1 MSARRSFNNLG
12 AWAFKMR
19 GGLWTLLFV
28 LILILARPTPRSLC
42 TGLVFVVLGQ
52 IWRFWAAGSIGRYR
66 GESVGAER
74 LATWGPYALM
84 RNPLYF
90 GNGLIGLGWAVMA
103 GLWAVLLFAVGFIV
117 LYGLIIIPCEEAFLL
132 EKFGEEYRAYR
143 RTTGMFYPRREG
155 LSSLAERLRGP
166 FSTEVLWRSESH
178 TVLSTVVGTGLIALK
193 FML

>member
-1 MSARRSFNNLG
+1 MSAPRSFDLG

-28 LILILARPTPRSLC
+28 LILVLARPTARSVGI
-42 TGLVFVVLGQ
+42 GLAFVVLGQ
-52 IWRFWAAGSIGRYR
+52 LWRFWAAGSIGRYR

-103 GLWAVLLFAVGFIV
+103 GPWAVLLFAAGFAV
-117 LYGLIIIPCEEAFLL
+117 LYGRVIIPCEEAFLL
-132 EKFGEEYRAYR
+132 KKFGEEYRAYQ
-143 RTTGMFYPRREG
+143 RTTGIFCPRREG

-166 FSTEVLWRSESH
+166 FDAEVLWRSESH
-178 TVLSTVVGTGLIALK
+178 TVLSTVVGTLLIALK
-193 FML
+193 LCYT